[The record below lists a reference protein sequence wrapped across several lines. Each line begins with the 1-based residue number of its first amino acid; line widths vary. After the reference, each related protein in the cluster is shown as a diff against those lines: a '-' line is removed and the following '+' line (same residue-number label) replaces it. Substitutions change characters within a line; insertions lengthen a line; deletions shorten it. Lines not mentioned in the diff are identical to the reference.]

1 MKKLFVS
8 GICLLICLVST
19 YTISAEIGPTN
30 ESVGLIA
37 GDSCTRNIT
46 VTNTFNKAVNVQI
59 TTTISPDGEGI
70 NITYNPLTTFHLSKG
85 ETITIEMLI
94 NTSFSLMAQTYV
106 INTTFFYESES
117 GEEEGTHEYKTHVY
131 PPKPPKD
138 DDDDIVDPPQNDTSN
153 ETTDDKPDNSTDDIP
168 PVKPKDDDDYLWLIS
183 IPIALAGILGSLYYF
198 KKRRTREND

>member
-19 YTISAEIGPTN
+19 YTISAEVEPTN
-30 ESVGLIA
+30 ELVRLIA

-70 NITYNPLTTFHLSKG
+70 NITYKPMTIFHLSKW
-85 ETITIEMLI
+85 ETTTIEMLI
-94 NTSFSLMAQTYV
+94 NTSFSLMPQTY
-106 INTTFFYESES
+106 IIETTFFYESEA

-131 PPKPPKD
+131 PPTPPED
-138 DDDDIVDPPQNDTSN
+138 DNIVDPSQNDTSN
-153 ETTDDKPDNSTDDIP
+153 ETTNDKSDNSTDDTP
-168 PVKPKDDDDYLWLIS
+168 PVNKQKDDNNYLWLIA
-183 IPIALAGILGSLYYF
+183 IPIALTGILGSLYYF
-198 KKRRTREND
+198 KKRRTRKND